1 MEDQQWNIL
10 LYDAVKIIVHKRSM
24 INYVTYVKLFYIGEV
39 SYITM
44 SMDNFINNKNN
55 EETFR

>member
-24 INYVTYVKLFYIGEV
+24 INYDTYVKLFYIGEV

-44 SMDNFINNKNN
+44 SMDNVINNTNN